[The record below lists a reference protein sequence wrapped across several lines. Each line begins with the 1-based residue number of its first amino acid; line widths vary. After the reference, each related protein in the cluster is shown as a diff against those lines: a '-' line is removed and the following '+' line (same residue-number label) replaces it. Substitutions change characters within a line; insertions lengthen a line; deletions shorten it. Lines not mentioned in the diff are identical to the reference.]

1 MFKRLGAVALIAA
14 MTLFGSA
21 YPAFGTGYDFAVTAS
36 ATSDLTVPSV
46 ITWEIEVA
54 SVGDDMG
61 ANVLQTGSI
70 EFDVPTSIS
79 LIVPGQGCSVSS
91 RHVTC
96 GWAVYDGEPQGF
108 QVQGLVSLTAIG
120 QITITPTITVSQS
133 LTDSSS
139 SNDSDS
145 VSCTAV
151 LMLATVC

>member
-1 MFKRLGAVALIAA
+1 MLKRFWAVALAA
-14 MTLFGSA
+14 ALIVFGGSVPASA
-21 YPAFGTGYDFAVTAS
+21 SGYDFAVTVS

-46 ITWEIEVA
+46 LTWEIEVA
-54 SVGDDMG
+54 SVGDAMG
-61 ANVLQTGSI
+61 QDLQTGSV

-79 LIVPGQGCSVSS
+79 LIVPGQGCYVVS

-96 GWAVYDGEPQGF
+96 DWAVFDNDPQQF
-108 QVQGLVSLTAIG
+108 QVQGLVSLLAVG
-120 QITITPTITVSQS
+120 QITITPTITISQS
-133 LTDSSS
+133 FTDSNS

>member
-1 MFKRLGAVALIAA
+1 MLRRLGAVALTAA
-14 MTLFGSA
+14 MLLFGSA

-54 SVGDDMG
+54 SVGDDLG
-61 ANVLQTGSI
+61 QDLQTGSI

-96 GWAVYDGEPQGF
+96 DWAVFEDDPQSF
-108 QVQGLVSLTAIG
+108 QVQGLVSLLAVG

-133 LTDSSS
+133 YTDANS